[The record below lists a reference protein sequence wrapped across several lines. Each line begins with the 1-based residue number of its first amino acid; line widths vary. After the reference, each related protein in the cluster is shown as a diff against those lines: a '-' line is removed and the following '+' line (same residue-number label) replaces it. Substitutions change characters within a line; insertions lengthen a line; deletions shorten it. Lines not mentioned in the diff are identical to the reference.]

1 MRALL
6 IGPTQKAAVQQVLDY
21 AEAHRFPRAMLV
33 AAMNAGKPILG
44 DDRGFLCELPVGF
57 RCAFSIEQHPAGWH
71 RHLSVSVNVPGKLP
85 PPPAMDA
92 IMTLFG
98 FRAAM
103 SDAPYLYVEEGRAI
117 NVLEPLE

>member
-6 IGPTQKAAVQQVLDY
+6 IGPDQKAAVQKVVDY
-21 AEAHRFPRAMLV
+21 AEAHRFPRSMLA
-33 AAMNAGKPILG
+33 AAMNAGKPLLG
-44 DDRGFLCELPVGF
+44 GERGFLCELPIGF
-57 RCAFSIEQHPAGWH
+57 RCAFSIEQHPAGWY

-85 PPPAMDA
+85 PLPAMDA

-98 FRAAM
+98 FRGAAK
-103 SDAPYLYVEEGRAI
+103 DAPHLYVEEGRAI